1 MVEGGVSE
9 LAVGLS
15 KVEVLAPHHHSASLV
30 CWFDNHVIAGSERAE
45 RFKLS
50 HGQVGVF
57 EWFAVQ
63 LADGGLAGSNIK
75 IKGRET
81 AAGWGPGGGLAGEGW
96 QIRIIGGWGVGLAGT
111 KVRHKAQATEVSVK
125 LVVCVIAIG
134 AVFQRDKGKTTS
146 Q

>member
-1 MVEGGVSE
+1 MEAGFPRLRLHQTDSLLRELVSLDGCADGFADEGVVLLGGSFGDGFVEGGVSE

-30 CWFDNHVIAGSERAE
+30 RWFDNHVITGSERAE

-81 AAGWGPGGGLAGEGW
+81 AAGRGPGGGLAGEGW
-96 QIRIIGGWGVGLAGT
+96 QI
-111 KVRHKAQATEVSVK
+111 
-125 LVVCVIAIG
+125 
-134 AVFQRDKGKTTS
+134 
-146 Q
+146 